1 MKEFIKENKNQLLIW
16 TYVIILAVVV
26 LNYLSVIA
34 VLKTIISLLSP
45 LFYAI
50 GIAFVINI
58 PMMKVESCLK
68 KVGKENQ
75 RWQKSIR
82 SVALLIT
89 LILTCIVVYITVAI
103 VLPKVFLSLESIFS
117 NFGQFINSSIRNV
130 NTIFNELNIDFKLED
145 ISFFKEL
152 QNISW
157 QNIFSQALNV
167 LGGLADG
174 VISNVLIFTD
184 SFLQGFLSFCLSIYL
199 LTGKE
204 KFLFQLRKVT
214 VAFLSKKRSQRV
226 FQIASEANEIFT
238 KFIGGQLVDCI
249 IKGVMFYVVFLLLGY
264 PMPELMAIIIGVCSI
279 VPVFGPITAMV
290 IDFVLLLA
298 LEPSSA
304 IWFIIIFQV
313 LSNLESNII
322 YPKIVGN
329 SIGLPGIWVLL
340 SIFVLGDVYGILG
353 MVFAVPVTALL
364 YTLFKEFVN
373 ERIMNRKIDVEMI
386 VDSKKSDI

>member
-1 MKEFIKENKNQLLIW
+1 MWGYNMKTFFKENKNQILVW
-16 TYVIILAVVV
+16 TYVILLGALV
-26 LNYLSVIA
+26 LNYKVIFA
-34 VLKTIISLLSP
+34 SIGTVLGLLKP

-58 PMMKVESCLK
+58 PMVKIESYLK
-68 KVGKENQ
+68 RIGKNNQ
-75 RWQKSIR
+75 RWQSMIR
-82 SVALLIT
+82 SIALLIT
-89 LILTCIVVYITVAI
+89 IILVCIVVYITTVI
-103 VLPKVFLSLESIFS
+103 VLPKVVSSLESIFS
-117 NFGQFINSSIRNV
+117 NFGVFINSSINNINAV
-130 NTIFNELNIDFKLED
+130 LNDWNIDVNLKELAFV
-145 ISFFKEL
+145 KEL

-157 QNIFSQALNV
+157 QDIFGKALSV

-174 VISNVLIFTD
+174 VISNVIVFTD
-184 SFLQGFLSFCLSIYL
+184 GFLQGFLAFCVSIYL

-204 KFLFQLRKVT
+204 KFIYQLRKVCA
-214 VAFLSKKRSQRV
+214 AFISTKQCNKV
-226 FQIASEANEIFT
+226 FEIASKTNFIFT

-249 IKGVMFYVVFLLLGY
+249 IKGVMFYAVFLVLDY

-290 IDFVLLLA
+290 IDVVLLLA
-298 LEPSSA
+298 FEPASA

-340 SIFVLGDVYGILG
+340 SIFILGDVYGVMG
-353 MVFAVPVTALL
+353 MVFAVPITALV
-364 YTLFKEFVN
+364 YTLFKEYIHY
-373 ERIMNRKIDVEMI
+373 RIESKKIDINML
-386 VDSKKSDI
+386 K